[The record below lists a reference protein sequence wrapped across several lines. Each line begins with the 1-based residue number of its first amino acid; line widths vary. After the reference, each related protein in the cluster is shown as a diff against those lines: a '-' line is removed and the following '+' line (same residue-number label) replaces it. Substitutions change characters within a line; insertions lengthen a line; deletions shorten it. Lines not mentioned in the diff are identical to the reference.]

1 MVVAFHAVHGKFDPR
16 MMTSDEGMMTVSSS
30 RLGLLLLVA
39 APQLALVVPSLLAA
53 MLSPEGI
60 TRRLSLVRGH
70 WPIWAWCAAA
80 VVTPLVGWIS
90 SVVVGAFMT
99 ESENLQMMSDVF
111 RAHGESGFLVP
122 LALLIGLTP
131 ALCEELLF
139 RGYVQTRL
147 NHSFGPFAAILVSS
161 LMFAG
166 FHMDP
171 VHVVAVF
178 PLGVFLGLV
187 CWRSGSLLPA
197 MLGHFVNN
205 TVSVVMV
212 VLSPASDA
220 DAISPTMSNFLTLIL
235 VVGVSGF
242 VLTVYAWQKYPRP
255 FEGAEP
261 SSGGI
266 SNEPEIGPPADG
278 AVAV

>member
-1 MVVAFHAVHGKFDPR
+1 MVVVAFYAVHGKFDPR

-39 APQLALVVPSLLAA
+39 APQIALVVPSLLAA
-53 MLSPEGI
+53 VLSPERV

-70 WPIWAWCAAA
+70 WPIWAWCTAA

-99 ESENLQMMSDVF
+99 ESENLEMMSEVF
-111 RAHGESGFLVP
+111 RVHGESGFLIP

-147 NHSFGPFAAILVSS
+147 NHSFGPIAAILVSS

-178 PLGVFLGLV
+178 PLGVFLGL
-187 CWRSGSLLPA
+187 RRLA
-197 MLGHFVNN
+197 
-205 TVSVVMV
+205 
-212 VLSPASDA
+212 
-220 DAISPTMSNFLTLIL
+220 
-235 VVGVSGF
+235 
-242 VLTVYAWQKYPRP
+242 
-255 FEGAEP
+255 
-261 SSGGI
+261 
-266 SNEPEIGPPADG
+266 
-278 AVAV
+278 